1 MLEPA
6 PEPAAR
12 TSPPLPSPVGNGLP
26 LTERVVNVA
35 LLLAVGMLPLAPH
48 QTHLA
53 VPAATSMLILLYLAS
68 PSLWPCWA
76 ATFAATLTIRIVG
89 DTEPWLDQ
97 VFVQQASLSALLSGH
112 GIYSLDNLMQ
122 ATWSVYLPMGDL
134 MIALPVGFL
143 GAHYLLFFQVL
154 VPVLYS
160 LPFLLAPGVTTFRL
174 FLALSLFFPLLDYTA
189 KGGTLEIGAAAS
201 FAAVWLIADGRRPA
215 LAGGLAAYAGLLRQP
230 LLLALPF
237 SFLALW
243 RERSRRGLQAFAAV
257 LLFGGAVHVLRNPRG
272 FLTATLAVWP
282 DFADQWFNKLGS
294 RGNYSLSTLLVY
306 LGFPGAAARDLTWV
320 YLLALA
326 LALAAL
332 AAFAWRARDTPT
344 VLACGVLASLAAHLV
359 NRGFVH
365 FHYLVATLA
374 PALALLSSNAPAEAG
389 RRRWLGER
397 VADVALFTLAA
408 LVTAPLVAAA
418 IGELRGAAPRGES
431 IEVAAIEFTS
441 MSGAAGRLR
450 NEPIVWAPKVDR
462 RRPVVV
468 ELGRMARVVEVQLV
482 GQILRPRVV
491 DGVTMVTP
499 GEEVVAGFL
508 VAGRIEGSAD
518 GESWRELIRFRN
530 LVQPSVY
537 PARIRLA
544 EPSPT
549 IRWLRVSDGETWGG
563 GDLWRLSGVRVFG
576 QPAEVGTSSPIAP

>member
-1 MLEPA
+1 MLDPA
-6 PEPAAR
+6 PGPATSA
-12 TSPPLPSPVGNGLP
+12 SPPPLARNGLP
-26 LTERVVNVA
+26 LPERLVNVA

-53 VPAATSMLILLYLAS
+53 VPAATSVLILLYLAS
-68 PSLWPCWA
+68 PSLWPCWV
-76 ATFAATLTIRIVG
+76 ATFAASLTVRWTG
-89 DTEPWLDQ
+89 HEAPWFDQ
-97 VFVQQASLSALLSGH
+97 TFVQQASLSALLSGH

-160 LPFLLAPGVTTFRL
+160 LPFLLAPGATTFRL

-189 KGGTLEIGAAAS
+189 KGGTLEIAAAAS
-201 FAAVWLIADGRRPA
+201 FAAVWLIANGRRPA
-215 LAGGLAAYAGLLRQP
+215 LAGGFAAYAGLLRQP

-237 SFLALW
+237 SLLALW

-272 FLTATLAVWP
+272 FLTATLTLWP
-282 DFADQWFNKLGS
+282 DFADQWFNKLGNK
-294 RGNYSLSTLLVY
+294 GNYSLSSLLVY
-306 LGFPGAAARDLTWV
+306 LGLPGAAARDRTWV
-320 YLLALA
+320 YLSALA
-326 LALAAL
+326 LILAAL
-332 AAFAWRARDTPT
+332 AAFAWRARDTRA

-359 NRGFVH
+359 SRGFVH
-365 FHYLVATLA
+365 FHYLVAALV
-374 PALALLSSNAPAEAG
+374 PALALLPSSAPTEPQ
-389 RRRWLGER
+389 RRSWFSER
-397 VADVALFTLAA
+397 VADLALFALAA
-408 LVTAPLVAAA
+408 LVAAPLVAAG

-441 MSGAAGRLR
+441 ITGAAGRLR
-450 NEPIVWAPKVDR
+450 NEPIAWAPKLDR

-468 ELGRMARVVEVQLV
+468 ELGRMARVVEVQMV

-499 GEEVVAGFL
+499 GEEVVVGFL
-508 VAGRIEGSAD
+508 VAGRLEGSAD
-518 GESWRELIRFRN
+518 GETWRELIRFRN

-544 EPSPT
+544 EPSPP

-576 QPAEVGTSSPIAP
+576 QPAEAGTPSAVAP